1 MNELISIGQG
11 TVGNQQI
18 QTVNARDLHSFLE
31 VKKDFSNW
39 IKDRIEKY
47 GFTENQDY
55 VCSPVLASEG
65 RGGQNRIDYHLSLDM
80 AKELSMVE
88 RNEKGKQA
96 RLYFLEC
103 ERRAQSPTISIHEAL
118 ADPATMRGLLLTYTE
133 KVLALEEEKRVL
145 APKAESFD
153 RIALADGLL
162 NITNT
167 AKTLNLPRVQD
178 LTRYLLEHQWIYRR
192 MGGKNYV
199 AYQARLQQGLLSH
212 KITTV
217 QTTDGREKVV
227 EQVLVTTK
235 GLAKLSSVF
244 CQRARA

>member
-1 MNELISIGQG
+1 
-11 TVGNQQI
+11 
-18 QTVNARDLHSFLE
+18 
-31 VKKDFSNW
+31 
-39 IKDRIEKY
+39 
-47 GFTENQDY
+47 
-55 VCSPVLASEG
+55 
-65 RGGQNRIDYHLSLDM
+65 
-80 AKELSMVE
+80 
-88 RNEKGKQA
+88 
-96 RLYFLEC
+96 
-103 ERRAQSPTISIHEAL
+103 
-118 ADPATMRGLLLTYTE
+118 MRGLLLTYTE
-133 KVLALEEEKRVL
+133 KVIALEEEKRVL

-178 LTRYLLEHQWIYRR
+178 LTRYLLENQWIYRR

-199 AYQARLQQGLLSH
+199 AYQTRLQQGLLSH

-217 QTTDGREKVV
+217 QTTDGREKIV

-244 CQRARA
+244 CQQARA